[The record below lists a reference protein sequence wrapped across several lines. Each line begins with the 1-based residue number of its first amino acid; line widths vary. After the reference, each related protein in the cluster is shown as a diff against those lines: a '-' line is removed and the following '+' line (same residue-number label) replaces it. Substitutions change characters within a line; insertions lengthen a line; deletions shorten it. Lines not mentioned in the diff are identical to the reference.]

1 MKDIVII
8 GAGGIGREVAWIIE
22 EINEVNPTWNVIGF
36 VDENIEMHN
45 KVLNE
50 YKVLGNLEA
59 LDKLEIK
66 PYVVVAIA
74 NCSVKKDIVTRLENK
89 FNFATIVYPSVRVSK
104 YVEVGQGSIIYP
116 GVILTVNTKIGN
128 HVIISGNCGI
138 GHDTVIGDYSSILWG
153 SCFSGYDIIGENS
166 FIGVGTNIIQGI
178 NMGSG
183 IIVQAGTVVMKDILD
198 NNLRK

>member
-22 EINEVNPTWNVIGF
+22 EINEVKPTWNIVGF
-36 VDENIEMHN
+36 VDENSEMHGN
-45 KVLNE
+45 ELNG
-50 YKVLGNLEA
+50 YKVLGNLKT

-66 PYVVVAIA
+66 PYVIVAIA
-74 NCSVKKDIVTRLENK
+74 NCNVKKDIVTRLENK

-116 GVILTVNTKIGN
+116 GVILTVNTKIGE

-138 GHDTVIGDYSSILWG
+138 GHDTVIGDYSSVLWG
-153 SCFSGYDIIGENS
+153 SNFSGYDVVGEEC
-166 FIGVGTNIIQGI
+166 FIGVGTKIIQGI
-178 NMGSG
+178 NISDGNRLNVG
-183 IIVQAGTVVMKDILD
+183 ITVMEDIE
-198 NNLRK
+198 

>member
-22 EINEVNPTWNVIGF
+22 EVNEVTPTWNIVGF

-45 KVLNE
+45 KVLNG
-50 YKVLGNLEA
+50 YKVLGGLET
-59 LDKLEIK
+59 LEKLEIK
-66 PYVVVAIA
+66 PYVIVAIA
-74 NCSVKKDIVTRLENK
+74 NCNVKKDIVTRLENK

-104 YVEVGQGSIIYP
+104 YVEIGEGSIIYP

-138 GHDTVIGDYSSILWG
+138 GHDTMIGDYSSVLWG
-153 SCFSGYDIIGENS
+153 SCFSGYDVVGS
-166 FIGVGTNIIQGI
+166 ACFIGVGTKVTQGI
-178 NMGSG
+178 EFRDGCRVYTGS
-183 IIVQAGTVVMKDILD
+183 IITKDI
-198 NNLRK
+198 K

>member
-45 KVLNE
+45 KVLNG
-50 YKVLGNLEA
+50 YKVLGGLNA
-59 LDKLEIK
+59 LTELNVK

-74 NCSVKKDIVTRLENK
+74 NCTVKKKIVERLEGK
-89 FNFATIVYPSVRVSK
+89 FDFATIIYPTVKVSK
-104 YVEVGQGSIIYP
+104 YIEIGKGSIIYP

-128 HVIISGNCGI
+128 HVLLSGNCGI
-138 GHDTVIGDYSSILWG
+138 GHDTVIGDYSSVLWG
-153 SCFSGYDIIGENS
+153 SNFSGYDNVGES
-166 FIGVGTNIIQGI
+166 CFIGVGTKVIQGI
-178 NMGSG
+178 NISDGNRIS
-183 IIVQAGTVVMKDILD
+183 AGMTVTEDV
-198 NNLRK
+198 